1 MKKYWEIIKGY
12 KKSLL
17 LSPLLVLVMVLCET
31 AQPMFMARIVD
42 HGVMQGDLSYILHTG
57 MYMVLISV
65 LSLGVSVGNMYVS
78 SYASVGFGTDLR
90 GALFHRIQEFSFP
103 DIDLFSP
110 ASLITQLTNDITK
123 IQLVILMSL
132 RTLLRSP
139 LMLVMALFFVLR
151 INKDLG
157 WILLVSIP
165 VLAVSLY
172 LILRSAFPY
181 FVIVQQ
187 KLDQLNEVVRENLTN
202 IRLVKSFVRE
212 DFEIGKFER
221 SSEELR
227 DMVIRTSNMVIT
239 AFPILQLVMN
249 FSILAVLWFGG
260 RKVINSQLQ
269 VGELIAVVNYLAQ
282 ILFSLMMLSMIIMTA
297 ARASASS
304 ERVLEVLN
312 KEPSLT
318 NTPEGLRNTS
328 RVERGEVIF
337 KRVDFRYQDGETD
350 VLHEINFEARPGE
363 TIAVVGATGS
373 AKTSLVQLIPHLYD
387 VTGGQ
392 ILIDGRDVR
401 DYNLDVLH
409 QGVGVVLKKNVLL
422 SWTIEDNMRWG
433 KEDASYE
440 EMEEAAQAAEA
451 HDFIMS
457 LADGY
462 DTILERGGSN
472 LSGGQKQRICI
483 ARSLLRKPKVLI
495 LDDSTSAVDTETEL
509 KIRTNLNRMLE
520 DTTVFIITQRLN
532 TMQSADRVMI
542 LEDGQ
547 ILALGR
553 PADLMETSEV
563 YREIYNSQQLTV

>member
-1 MKKYWEIIKGY
+1 
-12 KKSLL
+12 
-17 LSPLLVLVMVLCET
+17 
-31 AQPMFMARIVD
+31 
-42 HGVMQGDLSYILHTG
+42 
-57 MYMVLISV
+57 
-65 LSLGVSVGNMYVS
+65 
-78 SYASVGFGTDLR
+78 
-90 GALFHRIQEFSFP
+90 
-103 DIDLFSP
+103 
-110 ASLITQLTNDITK
+110 
-123 IQLVILMSL
+123 
-132 RTLLRSP
+132 
-139 LMLVMALFFVLR
+139 
-151 INKDLG
+151 
-157 WILLVSIP
+157 
-165 VLAVSLY
+165 
-172 LILRSAFPY
+172 
-181 FVIVQQ
+181 
-187 KLDQLNEVVRENLTN
+187 
-202 IRLVKSFVRE
+202 
-212 DFEIGKFER
+212 
-221 SSEELR
+221 
-227 DMVIRTSNMVIT
+227 
-239 AFPILQLVMN
+239 
-249 FSILAVLWFGG
+249 
-260 RKVINSQLQ
+260 
-269 VGELIAVVNYLAQ
+269 
-282 ILFSLMMLSMIIMTA
+282 MTA

-350 VLHEINFEARPGE
+350 VLHEINFEAPPGE

-373 AKTSLVQLIPHLYD
+373 AKTSLVQLIPRLYN

-392 ILIDGRDVR
+392 ILIDGRDVQ

-409 QGVGVVLKKNVLL
+409 QGVGVVLQKNVLF
-422 SWTIEDNMRWG
+422 SGTIADNLRWG

>member
-1 MKKYWEIIKGY
+1 MKKYWQIIKGY
-12 KKSLL
+12 KTSLL
-17 LSPLLVLVMVLCET
+17 LSPLLVLIMVLCET
-31 AQPMFMARIVD
+31 AQPMFMAKIVD
-42 HGVMQGDLSYILHTG
+42 NGVMLGDLSYIIRIG
-57 MYMVLISV
+57 IYMVLISL
-65 LSLGVSVGNMYVS
+65 LSLVVSIGNIYVS
-78 SYASVGFGTDLR
+78 SYTSVGFGTDLR
-90 GALFHRIQEFSFP
+90 TALFNRIQQFSFS

-110 ASLITQLTNDITK
+110 ASLITRLTNDITK
-123 IQLVILMSL
+123 IQMVILMSL
-132 RTLLRSP
+132 RMLLRSP
-139 LMLVMALFFVLR
+139 LMLIMALFFVLR
-151 INKDLG
+151 INRDLG
-157 WILLVSIP
+157 WILAVSIP
-165 VLAVSLY
+165 VLSISLY
-172 LILRSAFPY
+172 IILRSAFPY

-212 DFEIGKFER
+212 DFEVDKFER
-221 SSEELR
+221 SSGELR
-227 DMVIRTSNMVIT
+227 DIVIRASNIVIT

-269 VGELIAVVNYLAQ
+269 VGELISVVNYLAQ

-318 NTPEGLRNTS
+318 NTPEGVLNKY
-328 RVERGEVIF
+328 RVHKGEVIF
-337 KRVDFRYQDGETD
+337 QQVDFRYQDGETD
-350 VLHEINFEARPGE
+350 VLHEINFSAYPGE

-373 AKTSLVQLIPHLYD
+373 AKTSLVQLIPRLYD

-392 ILIDGRDVR
+392 ILIDGIDVR
-401 DYNLDVLH
+401 DYNLEELH
-409 QGVGVVLKKNVLL
+409 EGVGVVLQKNVLF
-422 SWTIEDNMRWG
+422 SGTIAENLRWG
-433 KEDASYE
+433 KEDATPE
-440 EMEEAAQAAEA
+440 EMEEAARAAEA
-451 HDFIMS
+451 HDFIIS
-457 LADGY
+457 LSDGY
-462 DTILERGGSN
+462 DTLLERGGSN

-483 ARSLLRKPKVLI
+483 ARALLRKPKVLI

-542 LEDGQ
+542 LDDGQ
-547 ILALGR
+547 IIAMGS
-553 PADLMETSEV
+553 PDELMETSEV
-563 YREIYNSQQLTV
+563 YREIYNSQQLTL

>member
-1 MKKYWEIIKGY
+1 MKKYWQIIKGY
-12 KKSLL
+12 KTSLL
-17 LSPLLVLVMVLCET
+17 LSPLLVLIMVLCET
-31 AQPMFMARIVD
+31 AQPMFMAKIVD
-42 HGVMQGDLSYILHTG
+42 NGVMLGDLSYIIRIG
-57 MYMVLISV
+57 IYMVLISL
-65 LSLGVSVGNMYVS
+65 LSLVVSIGNIYVS
-78 SYASVGFGTDLR
+78 SYTSVGFGTDLR
-90 GALFHRIQEFSFP
+90 TALFNRIQQFSFS

-110 ASLITQLTNDITK
+110 ASLITRLTNDITK
-123 IQLVILMSL
+123 IQMVILMSL
-132 RTLLRSP
+132 RMLLRSP
-139 LMLVMALFFVLR
+139 LMLIMALFFVLR
-151 INKDLG
+151 INRDLG
-157 WILLVSIP
+157 WILAVSIP
-165 VLAVSLY
+165 VLSISLY
-172 LILRSAFPY
+172 IILRSAFPY

-212 DFEIGKFER
+212 DFEVDKFER
-221 SSEELR
+221 SSGELR
-227 DMVIRTSNMVIT
+227 DIVIRASNIVIT

-269 VGELIAVVNYLAQ
+269 VGELISVVNYLAQ

-318 NTPEGLRNTS
+318 NTPEGVLNKY
-328 RVERGEVIF
+328 RVHKGEVIF
-337 KRVDFRYQDGETD
+337 QQVDFRYQDGEID
-350 VLHEINFEARPGE
+350 VLHEINFSAYPGE

-373 AKTSLVQLIPHLYD
+373 AKTSLVQLIPRLYD

-392 ILIDGRDVR
+392 ILIDGIDVR
-401 DYNLDVLH
+401 DYNLEELH
-409 QGVGVVLKKNVLL
+409 KGVGVVLQKNVLF
-422 SWTIEDNMRWG
+422 SGTIAENLRWG
-433 KEDASYE
+433 KEDATPE
-440 EMEEAAQAAEA
+440 EVEEAARAAEA
-451 HDFIMS
+451 HDFIIS
-457 LADGY
+457 LSDGY
-462 DTILERGGSN
+462 DTLLERGGSN

-483 ARSLLRKPKVLI
+483 ARALLRKPKVLI

-542 LEDGQ
+542 LDDGQ
-547 ILALGR
+547 IIAMGS
-553 PADLMETSEV
+553 PDELMETSEV
-563 YREIYNSQQLTV
+563 YREIYNSQQLTL

>member
-1 MKKYWEIIKGY
+1 MKKYWQIIKGY
-12 KKSLL
+12 KTSLL
-17 LSPLLVLVMVLCET
+17 LSPLLVLIMVLCET
-31 AQPMFMARIVD
+31 AQPMFMAKIVD
-42 HGVMQGDLSYILHTG
+42 NGVMLGDLSYIIRIG
-57 MYMVLISV
+57 IYMVLISL
-65 LSLGVSVGNMYVS
+65 LSLVVSIGNIYVS
-78 SYASVGFGTDLR
+78 SYTSVGFGTDLR
-90 GALFHRIQEFSFP
+90 TALFNRIQQFSFS

-110 ASLITQLTNDITK
+110 ASLITRLTNDITK
-123 IQLVILMSL
+123 IQMVILMSL
-132 RTLLRSP
+132 RMLLRSP
-139 LMLVMALFFVLR
+139 LMLIMALFFVLR
-151 INKDLG
+151 INRDLG
-157 WILLVSIP
+157 WILAVSIP
-165 VLAVSLY
+165 VLSISLY
-172 LILRSAFPY
+172 IILRSAFPY

-212 DFEIGKFER
+212 DFEVDKFER
-221 SSEELR
+221 SSGELR
-227 DMVIRTSNMVIT
+227 DIVIRASNIVIT

-269 VGELIAVVNYLAQ
+269 VGELISVVNYLAQ

-318 NTPEGLRNTS
+318 NTPEGVLNKY
-328 RVERGEVIF
+328 RVHKGEVIF
-337 KRVDFRYQDGETD
+337 QQVDFRYQDGETD
-350 VLHEINFEARPGE
+350 VLHEINFSAYPGE

-373 AKTSLVQLIPHLYD
+373 AKTSLVQLIPRLYD

-392 ILIDGRDVR
+392 ILIDGIDVR
-401 DYNLDVLH
+401 DYNLEELH
-409 QGVGVVLKKNVLL
+409 EGVGVVLQKNMLF
-422 SWTIEDNMRWG
+422 SGTIAENLRWG
-433 KEDASYE
+433 KEDATPE
-440 EMEEAAQAAEA
+440 EMEEAARAAEA
-451 HDFIMS
+451 HDFIIS
-457 LADGY
+457 LSDGY
-462 DTILERGGSN
+462 DTLLERGGSN

-483 ARSLLRKPKVLI
+483 ARALLRKPKVLI

-542 LEDGQ
+542 LDDGQ
-547 ILALGR
+547 IIAMGS
-553 PADLMETSEV
+553 PDELMETSEV
-563 YREIYNSQQLTV
+563 YREIYNSQQLTL